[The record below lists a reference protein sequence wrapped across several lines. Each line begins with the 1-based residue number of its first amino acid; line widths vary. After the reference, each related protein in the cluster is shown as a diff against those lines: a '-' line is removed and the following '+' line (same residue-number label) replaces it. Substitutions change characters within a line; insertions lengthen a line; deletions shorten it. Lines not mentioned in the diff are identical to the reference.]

1 MSNPQDDRIS
11 GVFARESFTLKRNQS
26 ICSVHGPARSISR
39 MNSFDRVSVAT
50 YNSDRKTVDDN
61 FGRRFNSSFHHFRYI
76 IAFLG
81 GLAVGFMSLLRL
93 NITVAILNMV
103 NQTQIYLEENPEADL
118 DAYFGEGYN
127 EVGEF
132 EWTNEKQQLIISYY
146 MIAYTVSTIHSVYMY
161 L

>member
-1 MSNPQDDRIS
+1 MSHNHHDDRYS
-11 GVFARESFTLKRNQS
+11 GMFTRESFTLKRNQS
-26 ICSVHGPARSISR
+26 ICSVHGINNKTISR
-39 MNSFDRVSVAT
+39 LNSFDQVSVLT
-50 YNSDRKTVDDN
+50 SYNNDKKTTDDS

-76 IAFLG
+76 IAILG

-118 DAYFGEGYN
+118 NAYFGEGYN

-146 MIAYTVSTIHSVYMY
+146 MIAYTVSIN
-161 L
+161 

>member
-1 MSNPQDDRIS
+1 MSQNQDHRFS
-11 GVFARESFTLKRNQS
+11 GVFARESFTLKRNPS
-26 ICSVHGPARSISR
+26 ICSIHGTNRSTSR
-39 MNSFDRVSVAT
+39 INSFDQVSVLT
-50 YNSDRKTVDDN
+50 YNSDKKTIDDS
-61 FGRRFNSSFHHFRYI
+61 FSGRFNSSFHHFRYVI
-76 IAFLG
+76 VLLG

-118 DAYFGEGYN
+118 VSYFGEGYN

-146 MIAYTVSTIHSVYMY
+146 MVAYTVSKQLTLS
-161 L
+161 